1 MDEVFAD
8 TGYWIA
14 LISARD
20 DLRESAVQATNNL
33 GNRRLVTSEMVLVE
47 VLNHFAR
54 LGDVARKTA
63 AETIIGLKND
73 SNTEVIEQNTEQ
85 FESAVYR
92 YANRVD
98 QNWSL
103 VDCSSFVLMEER
115 GIRDALAQDI
125 DFVQAGFNALLRS
138 DG

>member
-20 DLRESAVQATNNL
+20 DLRESAAEATNNL
-33 GNRRLVTSEMVLVE
+33 GDRRLVTSEMVLVE

-54 LGDVARKTA
+54 QGDVARKTA
-63 AETIIGLKND
+63 AETVVRLRNSPI
-73 SNTEVIEQNTEQ
+73 TEVIEQTTGQ
-85 FESAVYR
+85 FESAVSLYL
-92 YANRVD
+92 NRLD
-98 QNWSL
+98 QSWSL
-103 VDCSSFVLMEER
+103 VDCASFVLMEER
-115 GIRDALAQDI
+115 GIRDALAYDV

-138 DG
+138 G

>member
-54 LGDVARKTA
+54 LGDIARKTA

-92 YANRVD
+92 YANRLD

-138 DG
+138 DS

>member
-1 MDEVFAD
+1 MGEVFAD

-20 DLRESAVQATNNL
+20 DLRESAARATNNL

-54 LGDVARKTA
+54 QGDVARRTA
-63 AETIIGLKND
+63 AETVIRLRNNP
-73 SNTEVIEQNTEQ
+73 STEVIEQTAGQ
-85 FESAVYR
+85 FESAVSLYV
-92 YANRVD
+92 NRLD
-98 QNWSL
+98 QSWSL

-115 GIRDALAQDI
+115 GIRDALAYDV
-125 DFVQAGFNALLRS
+125 DFVQAGFNALLRV
-138 DG
+138 G

>member
-1 MDEVFAD
+1 MGEVFAD

-47 VLNHFAR
+47 VLNHFAQ

-92 YANRVD
+92 YANRLD
-98 QNWSL
+98 QSWSL